1 MHLSLERIPD
11 QLDEI
16 LSILNEDTFALS
28 SHVWLMWN
36 IALFY
41 LDQRRERNYQLYV
54 LWLGV
59 PELYEHVKLI
69 VCKVKL

>member
-28 SHVWLMWN
+28 SHV
-36 IALFY
+36 
-41 LDQRRERNYQLYV
+41 
-54 LWLGV
+54 
-59 PELYEHVKLI
+59 
-69 VCKVKL
+69 